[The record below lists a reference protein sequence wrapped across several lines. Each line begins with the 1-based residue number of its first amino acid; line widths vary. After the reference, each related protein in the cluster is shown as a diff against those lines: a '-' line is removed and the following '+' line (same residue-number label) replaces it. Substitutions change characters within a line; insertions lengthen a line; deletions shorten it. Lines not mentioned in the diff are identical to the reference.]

1 MQSMNN
7 EILVKKKSGDLV
19 AFDVNKLHES
29 LRRVGASNDLIDRVI
44 KETELYIQNGMS
56 THKIYKKAYSILSK
70 LSNRSAGKYR
80 LKRAIMELGP
90 TGYPFEHFVGAIIKS
105 QGFEVEVGQII
116 EGNCVTHEVDVVA
129 ENENKIIVVEC
140 KFHREGNRKSDVKVP
155 LYIRSR
161 FNDIQNRWENEE
173 KIGSRKYEPWVVT
186 NTRFTKDAEKY
197 GKCSGLRLVSWDYP
211 SGNSLRDM
219 IDKAGLH
226 PITSLQNLTKKEKQK
241 LVENGI
247 VLCREIT
254 EQALIKAYIK
264 INKIKKVL
272 QEAKDLVEL

>member
-1 MQSMNN
+1 MQPMNN

-19 AFDVNKLHES
+19 VFDTSKLRES
-29 LRRVGASNDLIDRVI
+29 LRRVGADNTMIDRVI

-56 THKIYKKAYSILSK
+56 THKIYKKAYSILRK

-90 TGYPFEHFVGAIIKS
+90 TGYPFEHFVGSIIKS

-161 FNDIQNRWENEE
+161 FNDIQNRWENEG

-186 NTRFTKDAEKY
+186 NTRFTQDAEKY
-197 GKCSGLRLVSWDYP
+197 GKCSGLKLVSWDYP
-211 SGNSLRDM
+211 NGNSLRDM
-219 IDKAGLH
+219 IDRAGLH
-226 PITSLQNLTKKEKQK
+226 PITSLQNLTKREKQK

-254 EQALIKAYIK
+254 KQALIKSYVK
-264 INKIKKVL
+264 PNKISKVM
-272 QEAKDLVEL
+272 QEVRELVEL

>member
-1 MQSMNN
+1 MKK
-7 EILVKKKSGDLV
+7 ELLVKKKSGDLV
-19 AFDVNKLHES
+19 EFDKNKLRQS
-29 LRRVGASNDLIDRVI
+29 LKRVGASNIMIDRVI
-44 KETELYIQNGMS
+44 QETELFIQNGMS
-56 THKIYKKAYSILSK
+56 THKIYKKAYSILRK

-105 QGFEVEVGQII
+105 QGFEVEVGQLI

-129 ENENKIIVVEC
+129 HNREKLIVVEC

-161 FNDIQNRWENEE
+161 FNDIESKWKNEGR
-173 KIGSRKYEPWVVT
+173 IGNRKYEPWVVT

-197 GKCSGLRLVSWDYP
+197 GKCSGLKLVSWDYP
-211 SGNSLRDM
+211 NGNSLRDM
-219 IDKAGLH
+219 IDNAGLH
-226 PITSLQNLTKKEKQK
+226 PITSMQNITKREKQALIEK
-241 LVENGI
+241 GI

-264 INKIKKVL
+264 PNKIKKVM
-272 QEAKDLVEL
+272 QEARELVEL